1 MRMMSKNIF
10 ILLAAGLLLVGC
22 DSRPQMRSKF
32 TDDKPLFMV
41 EEKTGD
47 RFMIEHTTGSNYS
60 VTLLEEG
67 NKSVPQTK

>member
-1 MRMMSKNIF
+1 MSKNIF

-22 DSRPQMRSKF
+22 DSRPQLRNKI

-47 RFMIEHTTGSNYS
+47 RYMVEHYLGDTYY

>member
-1 MRMMSKNIF
+1 MSKNIF

-22 DSRPQMRSKF
+22 DSRPQMQSKI

-47 RFMIEHTTGSNYS
+47 RYMIEHTIGSNYG

-67 NKSVPQTK
+67 NKSVPPD

>member
-1 MRMMSKNIF
+1 MSKSIF

-22 DSRPQMRSKF
+22 DSRPQMRSKI
-32 TDDKPLFMV
+32 TGGKPVFMV

-47 RFMIEHTTGSNYS
+47 RYMVEHNIGNTYG

-67 NKSVPQTK
+67 NKSAPQTK